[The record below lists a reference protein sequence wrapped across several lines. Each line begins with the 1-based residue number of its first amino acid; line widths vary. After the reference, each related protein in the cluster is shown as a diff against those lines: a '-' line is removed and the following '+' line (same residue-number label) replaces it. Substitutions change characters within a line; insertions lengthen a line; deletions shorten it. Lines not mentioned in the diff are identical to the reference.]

1 MYVFW
6 EILWKLSPIW
16 EPKERTGLS
25 HQESVGVYKAYT
37 NASCFWGGFCKHLI
51 CEPSA
56 KVVAQMHF
64 ISIGI
69 RVSDPKMC
77 VSI

>member
-1 MYVFW
+1 MFW
-6 EILWKLSPIW
+6 GNPLKTKPCLGAQGEDWALC
-16 EPKERTGLS
+16 
-25 HQESVGVYKAYT
+25 HQGSVGVYKAYT
-37 NASCFWGGFCKHLI
+37 NASHFWGGFCKHLI